1 MRRWNYRRT
10 EQYGSGHF
18 TLGGEPGEEEL
29 PVAAAHL
36 SGDRTALLLVVP
48 DMQSVMQLQLDYA
61 LTSADAAALD
71 GSVYLTLNE
80 ARPLDLEATGF
91 GDVNWRQDAQRASDL
106 IAGTTA
112 AESVEPTAKRGRHIY
127 QEVGCVTCHA
137 LDGSQQVG
145 PSFQNLFGS
154 ERTLQS
160 GETVVADEA
169 YLKQSI
175 WSPASQVVEGFESNM
190 PAYEGILSEAEV
202 ESLVLFIESLGANAS
217 AGATSTANP

>member
-1 MRRWNYRRT
+1 MT
-10 EQYGSGHF
+10 
-18 TLGGEPGEEEL
+18 TVTPEEL

-36 SGDRTALLLVVP
+36 SEDRTALLLVVP

-61 LTSADAAALD
+61 LTSADATALD

-80 ARPLDLEATGF
+80 ARPLDLEAAGF
-91 GDVNWRQDAQRASDL
+91 GDVNWQQDAQRASDL

-112 AESVEPTAKRGRHIY
+112 AEGVEPTAKRGRHIY

-145 PSFQNLFGS
+145 PSFQNLFGA

-160 GETVVADEA
+160 GETVVADRDYIE
-169 YLKQSI
+169 QSI
-175 WSPASQVVEGFESNM
+175 WSPASQVVEGYASNM

-202 ESLVLFIESLGANAS
+202 ASLVLFIESLGARSSAS
-217 AGATSTANP
+217 DTAPRREGN